1 MRLDRRLFR
10 IALAL
15 DDNPG
20 VFGPARTFLL
30 RVGVENIGIKLL
42 QRLVRLEFVLD
53 LAQKLPGDGLVEAED
68 ADGDLRIVQNLLD
81 DAREGNYGR
90 FVMFTFVPRGL
101 SDHLGF
107 SPLLYIGCTTK
118 DEPRPAA

>member
-1 MRLDRRLFR
+1 MRLNRRFLR
-10 IALAL
+10 IGLAL
-15 DDNPG
+15 DNNPG
-20 VFGPARTFLL
+20 VFGPSRAFLL
-30 RVGVENIGIKLL
+30 RVRVEDVRIERL
-42 QRLVRLEFVLD
+42 QCLVRLELVLD

-68 ADGDLRIVQNLLD
+68 ADGDLRIVQDLLD
-81 DAREGNYGR
+81 DACEGNYGR

-107 SPLLYIGCTTK
+107 SPLLYIGCTAK